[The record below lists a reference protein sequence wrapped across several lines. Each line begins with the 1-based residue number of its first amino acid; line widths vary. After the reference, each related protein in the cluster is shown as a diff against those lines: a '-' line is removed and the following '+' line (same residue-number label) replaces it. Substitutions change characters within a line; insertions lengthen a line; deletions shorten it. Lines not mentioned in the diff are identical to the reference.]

1 MARTKVAIT
10 GSTGQLGESIL
21 RLWGERWDVIP
32 LGGQSLDL
40 TSWSAVRNAI
50 AQVQPRIVVHAGAA
64 TNVDRCETE
73 PDWAFQI
80 NALGTRNVAQA
91 AASVGARLVAVST
104 NYVFE
109 GAKDA
114 PYHEFDATGPISI
127 YGASKLAGEREA
139 LAVPDSVVVRTAWLY
154 GRTGRNFVATM
165 RRLMSER
172 DTLTVVD
179 DQFGNPTF
187 TDDLATAI
195 EAIMVNAPSGIYHA
209 VNCGTAS
216 WFDWANEIAALT
228 SARTDVRP
236 IAGSEYRREATP
248 PTNGAL
254 TSLALP
260 TLGIALPD
268 WRDALRR
275 CIST

>member
-10 GSTGQLGESIL
+10 GSTGQLGESML

-109 GAKDA
+109 GTKDA
-114 PYHEFDATGPISI
+114 PYHEFDATGPISV

-139 LAVPDSVVVRTAWLY
+139 LAVTDSVVVRTAWLY

-216 WFDWANEIAALT
+216 WFDWAKEIAELT
-228 SARTDVRP
+228 SATTDVRAIP
-236 IAGSEYRREATP
+236 GSEYRREATP